1 MADEQEQAQRS
12 EEPEK
17 REIGHTPGE
26 AEGEEET
33 VDEALEN
40 ADRSNQ
46 R

>member
-1 MADEQEQAQRS
+1 MADEQEKGQQA

-17 REIGHTPGE
+17 REIGHTPDE

-40 ADRSNQ
+40 AERSN
-46 R
+46 